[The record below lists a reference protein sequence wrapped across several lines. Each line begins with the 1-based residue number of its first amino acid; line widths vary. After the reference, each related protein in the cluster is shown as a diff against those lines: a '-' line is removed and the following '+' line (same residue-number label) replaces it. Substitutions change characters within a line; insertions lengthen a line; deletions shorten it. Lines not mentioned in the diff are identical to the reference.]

1 MGWSYHKSINLG
13 ICKLNFSKSGVSVSF
28 GVKGLRVSLGPKG
41 LQFNAGK
48 GGVRYNKTVSSKKL
62 KSAVKTGLKA
72 VKKK

>member
-13 ICKLNFSKSGVSVSF
+13 ICKLNFSKSGVSISF
-28 GVKGLRVSLGPKG
+28 GIKGFRISLGPKG

-48 GGVRYNKTVSSKKL
+48 GGVRYNKTISNKKL
-62 KSAVKTGLKA
+62 KSAVKTGIKT

>member
-1 MGWSYHKSINLG
+1 MGWSFRKSVNLG

-28 GVKGLRVSLGPKG
+28 GVKGCRVSLGPKG